1 MSGTV
6 DTSQPIDRLRFT
18 NMIENGMSWNAGLA
32 TAVINCQA
40 QCPEL
45 TLGLLD
51 MPSGTY
57 AQAAAR
63 MLFRLAN
70 GPH

>member
-1 MSGTV
+1 MSGIV

-18 NMIENGMSWNAGLA
+18 AMIEDGGTWNADLA
-32 TAVINCQA
+32 NAVISCPLA
-40 QCPEL
+40 CPEL

-51 MPSGTY
+51 MPRGSY
-57 AQAAAR
+57 ADAAAR